1 MKGIPTVTDPRH
13 DFLKGIS
20 DIGDSLKD
28 VNDIV
33 GCLKGAEDIIGF
45 RDEVL
50 KGSNDTTGAM
60 GQVILQKS
68 YCRSCNL
75 GNLSNLGGHI
85 ARVVLQRM
93 QFGQFGGSY
102 CKSHIADPAKF
113 LFNLAQPRETIQAV
127 SESAMREVIAKSE
140 LAPILN
146 RDRAVIS
153 AEVRTL
159 I

>member
-20 DIGDSLKD
+20 DIGDSVKD

-60 GQVILQKS
+60 GQVILQKA
-68 YCRSCNL
+68 YCRSCN
-75 GNLSNLGGHI
+75 
-85 ARVVLQRM
+85 
-93 QFGQFGGSY
+93 
-102 CKSHIADPAKF
+102 
-113 LFNLAQPRETIQAV
+113 
-127 SESAMREVIAKSE
+127 
-140 LAPILN
+140 
-146 RDRAVIS
+146 
-153 AEVRTL
+153 
-159 I
+159 